1 MSLLELRNVSKRHS
15 GGGRTVVVLGEES
28 LDIDPG
34 ELVAVWG
41 RRGSGRTSL
50 LRLAAGIDAPDAG
63 KVCFEER
70 NLAEHGEQILARE
83 IGYCHKSFPSAQ
95 CELAIDEVLLG
106 LLINGIR
113 GEEARSRAREAL
125 ARVAGESIGESIG
138 TRRVSDLDASER
150 VRLALAHALALGPRL
165 LLVDEPVAGV
175 ELEERD
181 AILLLLRSLADEG
194 VAVLMTVGELSGLRG
209 ADQSL
214 TIGDGKLSGS
224 PKRAL
229 QPVTDLTLR
238 RQASG

>member
-1 MSLLELRNVSKRHS
+1 VSLLELRNVSKRHF

-41 RRGSGRTSL
+41 LRGSGRTSL

-63 KVCFEER
+63 TVCFDER

-95 CELAIDEVLLG
+95 GELAIDEVLLG

-113 GEEARSRAREAL
+113 GKEARSRAREAL
-125 ARVAGESIGESIG
+125 QRVAGESIG
-138 TRRVSDLDASER
+138 TRRVSDLDTSER

-194 VAVLMTVGELSGLRG
+194 IAVLMTVGELSGLRG

-229 QPVTDLTLR
+229 QPVADLTLR